1 MSCFRSRRLVHPTFI
16 TVAKFAAQSSG
27 GDVQDHNASRNLCKD
42 QIVMNLFDLV
52 PQKCETLI
60 RISKGLPLKTVTVV
74 FVDVKCPIR
83 LE

>member
-1 MSCFRSRRLVHPTFI
+1 
-16 TVAKFAAQSSG
+16 
-27 GDVQDHNASRNLCKD
+27 
-42 QIVMNLFDLV
+42 MNLFGYV

-60 RISKGLPLKTVTVV
+60 RISKGFPLKTVTVV